1 MLKFV
6 FSVCSL
12 LFLSIPASS
21 QSPPDD
27 PIHRAAERRAVEAM
41 IWGMPAVNTDLMFQA
56 ASRAGASENQIVYW
70 SRLPSW
76 KNQTL
81 TPNPDSVYLM
91 AFFNTKEAGPMV
103 LEIPPAGGDGSI
115 TGNIDDIWQIALEDA
130 GPAGADKG
138 QGGKYLILPP
148 GYDGTIPEGYIPLPS
163 TSFRGYALLRSILS
177 GGSEA
182 DVAKAVAYGRTT
194 KLYPLYRASNP
205 PDTTFVDVVD
215 GVFDSTIPYDL
226 SFFQSLDRVVQ
237 GEPWLQRDR
246 AMIDRLR
253 SIGIEKG
260 KPFEPDARMQAIL
273 AAAAQET
280 KTWLE
285 ASYDTAFAPYYESA
299 RWFVPGSPAVIEG
312 QSDGYA
318 KPDIYPTDERALT
331 YSFGFVGIKHLG
343 GGQFYLMSFKDGEGR
358 LFDGGS
364 SYRLAI
370 PANVPVSQYWSATV
384 YDRATHAFI
393 REQERFS
400 RSSQNPDLQKNADG
414 SVDVFIGPKAPAG
427 KEGNWIPTTPGGQF
441 EVLFRLYGPRKPLF
455 EKTWKL
461 PDAEKIASVSS
472 APPRVAAQ
480 SSAIPVTAE
489 NFVRAE
495 TDLYFGNVVKR
506 DGFGKF
512 EHNRQALPID
522 RQTVIRTNRD
532 TLYSG
537 AVFDLDA
544 GPATVTLPDA
554 GKRFMSMQVIDE
566 DQYTPMVVYR
576 PGSHT
581 LTRKQIG
588 TRYVMLAVRTLV
600 DPNDPKDVEQV
611 AALQDAIKVSQKG
624 AGSFEVPN
632 WDQATQSKVR
642 DALLTLASTLP
653 DANRMFGTK
662 EQVDPIRRLIGAAS
676 AWGGNPD
683 KEAIYLNVIP
693 PKNDGTTI
701 YKLDVGPVPV
711 DGFWSISLYNDKGY
725 FQQNPY
731 NAYSLN
737 NITAK
742 KSDDGTISVQFGGCD
757 GKIAN
762 CLPTMPGWNY
772 MVRLYR
778 PQPEILNGTWTFPE
792 AEPVL

>member
-1 MLKFV
+1 M
-6 FSVCSL
+6 
-12 LFLSIPASS
+12 
-21 QSPPDD
+21 
-27 PIHRAAERRAVEAM
+27 
-41 IWGMPAVNTDLMFQA
+41 
-56 ASRAGASENQIVYW
+56 
-70 SRLPSW
+70 
-76 KNQTL
+76 
-81 TPNPDSVYLM
+81 
-91 AFFNTKEAGPMV
+91 
-103 LEIPPAGGDGSI
+103 
-115 TGNIDDIWQIALEDA
+115 
-130 GPAGADKG
+130 
-138 QGGKYLILPP
+138 
-148 GYDGTIPEGYIPLPS
+148 
-163 TSFRGYALLRSILS
+163 
-177 GGSEA
+177 
-182 DVAKAVAYGRTT
+182 
-194 KLYPLYRASNP
+194 
-205 PDTTFVDVVD
+205 
-215 GVFDSTIPYDL
+215 
-226 SFFQSLDRVVQ
+226 
-237 GEPWLQRDR
+237 
-246 AMIDRLR
+246 
-253 SIGIEKG
+253 
-260 KPFEPDARMQAIL
+260 
-273 AAAAQET
+273 
-280 KTWLE
+280 
-285 ASYDTAFAPYYESA
+285 
-299 RWFVPGSPAVIEG
+299 
-312 QSDGYA
+312 
-318 KPDIYPTDERALT
+318 
-331 YSFGFVGIKHLG
+331 
-343 GGQFYLMSFKDGEGR
+343 
-358 LFDGGS
+358 
-364 SYRLAI
+364 
-370 PANVPVSQYWSATV
+370 
-384 YDRATHAFI
+384 
-393 REQERFS
+393 
-400 RSSQNPDLQKNADG
+400 
-414 SVDVFIGPKAPAG
+414 
-427 KEGNWIPTTPGGQF
+427 
-441 EVLFRLYGPRKPLF
+441 
-455 EKTWKL
+455 
-461 PDAEKIASVSS
+461 ASVSS